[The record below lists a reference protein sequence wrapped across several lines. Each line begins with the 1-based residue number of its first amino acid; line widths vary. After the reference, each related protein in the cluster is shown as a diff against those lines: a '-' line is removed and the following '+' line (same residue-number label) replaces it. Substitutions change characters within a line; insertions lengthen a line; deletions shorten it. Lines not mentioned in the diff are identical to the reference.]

1 MALTPGTK
9 LGPYEVIGP
18 IGAGGVGEVYRA
30 RDTLLKRDV
39 AIKILA
45 GSYSVDTE
53 KLRQFQQEAEAA
65 AALNHPNILSVY
77 HIGRQ
82 DGVPYIVTELLQG
95 KNLREHLLSGRL
107 SLPKA
112 LDCALQIAH
121 GLAAA
126 HEKRIVHRDLK
137 PDNLFLTDDGRVK
150 ILDFGMAELMPSLPS
165 DANASTAEHDVQPGK
180 VLGTLRYM
188 SPEQLRGQDPDPR
201 SDIFA
206 FGAILY
212 EMLTNK
218 RAFRGETYADVIGA
232 ILKENPPSVYKSNPD
247 VPPALERI
255 VFRCLEKNPGQR
267 FQSALDLAFAL
278 EELTG
283 TRSPTPSLTAESTGR
298 TAGGTR
304 KRILWLFVPAAA
316 LVLVAVGVWLP
327 RLLLRPG
334 AQIRSLA
341 VLPFQNVSGDPAQD
355 YFVDGMTDEL
365 TTELA
370 NIGALRV
377 VSRTSTMRYKRS
389 NEALPQIARELQVDG
404 VIEGSV
410 LRSGDTVRI
419 TTQLVQAKTDKQL
432 WAHSYERELKDVLRL
447 QSEVAHDIAE
457 EIKITTSPREQKL
470 LTATRTVNPQAY
482 EAYLKG
488 RYHWNKATEEEFRE
502 AMKYF
507 EQAIALDRNYA
518 PAYAGLADFYWAT
531 DKLNPREA
539 MLQAKENVLEALQLD
554 GDLAEAHK
562 TLAILKFYADW
573 DWVGAEREF
582 QRALALNPN
591 FSEGHRM
598 YSVYL
603 SELGRSE
610 EALSEVQMAQRLDP
624 LSLTTAVTVG
634 WTFYYARQYDRAIEQ
649 CRNVVELDPDYSQ
662 GHDCLGSSYLAKGSF
677 PEAVAECKRSASGS
691 GHDPIREAGLGR
703 AYALAG
709 ETAEARKIL
718 AQLNTVSNNSYVPP
732 YVFAMLYAALGEK
745 DQAFTWL
752 DKGYQQRDPYLVR
765 LRVDE
770 AMDPLRSDPRF
781 TALLGRVGLAPPPS
795 TAEQKEPQSSYWAVR
810 EVSRTGHSL
819 IKEPAPTRLTECWSC
834 REKRSGTTS
843 CAHSADSPTERLS
856 EPAWKKRPAH
866 SGMHRARCVI
876 AASFLLAREPAA

>member
-9 LGPYEVIGP
+9 LGPYEVVGP

-45 GSYSVDTE
+45 GSYSVDPE

-82 DGVPYIVTELLQG
+82 DGVPYIVTELLEG
-95 KNLREHLLSGRL
+95 KNLREQMLSGRL
-107 SLPKA
+107 SLSKA

-137 PDNLFLTDDGRVK
+137 PDNLFLTDDGRMK
-150 ILDFGMAELMPSLPS
+150 ILDFGMAELLPSLPS

-180 VLGTLRYM
+180 VLGTIRYM

-212 EMLTNK
+212 EMLANK
-218 RAFRGETYADVIGA
+218 RAFRGETYADVISG
-232 ILKENPPSVYKSNPD
+232 ILKETPPGLFKLNPD

-283 TRSPTPSLTAESTGR
+283 TRSPQSLAAES
-298 TAGGTR
+298 AGKAAIAAPR
-304 KRILWLFVPAAA
+304 RMLWLFVPAAA
-316 LVLVAVGVWLP
+316 LALVAVGVWLP
-327 RLLLRPG
+327 RLLSRPG
-334 AQIRSLA
+334 AQIRSVA

-377 VSRTSTMRYKRS
+377 VSRTSTTRYRHS
-389 NEALPQIARELQVDG
+389 NKALPEIAHELQVDG

-410 LRSGDTVRI
+410 LRSGDNVRI
-419 TTQLVQAKTDKQL
+419 TTQLVQAQTDKQL
-432 WAHSYERELKDVLRL
+432 WAHSYERELKDILRL

-457 EIKITTSPREQKL
+457 EIKITTTPREQQL
-470 LTATRTVNPQAY
+470 LTASRTVNPQAY

-488 RYHWNKATEEEFRE
+488 RYHWNRATEEELGE

-507 EQAIALDRNYA
+507 EQAITLDRNYA

-591 FSEGHRM
+591 YSEGHRM

-610 EALSEVQMAQRLDP
+610 EALSEVQVAQRLDP

-649 CRNVVELDPDYSQ
+649 CRNVVELDADYSQ

-709 ETAEARKIL
+709 ETGEARKIL
-718 AQLNTVSNNSYVPP
+718 AQLNTLSSASYVPP
-732 YVFAMLYAALGEK
+732 YVLAMVHAALGEK

-781 TALLGRVGLAPPPS
+781 PALLGRVGLSQQPSADERRRRLFPPQPS
-795 TAEQKEPQSSYWAVR
+795 TLVAAPDQG
-810 EVSRTGHSL
+810 TGTHMTPRVLVLACKAISCHFRCT
-819 IKEPAPTRLTECWSC
+819 PGRLTDLATS
-834 REKRSGTTS
+834 RAGLEKTS
-843 CAHSADSPTERLS
+843 CLFRNSQSTLR
-856 EPAWKKRPAH
+856 
-866 SGMHRARCVI
+866 G
-876 AASFLLAREPAA
+876 

>member
-39 AIKILA
+39 AIKVLA
-45 GSYSVDTE
+45 GSYSVDPE

-65 AALNHPNILSVY
+65 AALNHPNILSIY
-77 HIGRQ
+77 HIGQ
-82 DGVPYIVTELLQG
+82 QNGVPYIVTELLQG
-95 KNLREHLLSGRL
+95 KNLREHLLGGPL
-107 SLPKA
+107 SIRKT
-112 LDCALQIAH
+112 LDCALQIGH

-165 DANASTAEHDVQPGK
+165 DANASTAEHEVQPGK

-188 SPEQLRGQDPDPR
+188 SPEQLRGQPTDPR

-212 EMLTNK
+212 EMLANK
-218 RAFRGETYADVIGA
+218 RAFGGETYADVISA
-232 ILKENPPSVYKSNPD
+232 ILKENLASLSKSNPD
-247 VPPALERI
+247 VPLGLERI
-255 VFRCLEKNPGQR
+255 VFRCLEKTPGQR
-267 FQSALDLAFAL
+267 FQSALDLTFAL

-283 TRSPTPSLTAESTGR
+283 ARSPTQSLTAEYSGKTARSTL
-298 TAGGTR
+298 
-304 KRILWLFVPAAA
+304 KRILWRSMPVVA
-316 LVLVAVGVWLP
+316 LALVAVGVWLA
-327 RLLLRPG
+327 RLFPRPG

-365 TTELA
+365 ITELA

-377 VSRTSTMRYKRS
+377 VSRTSTMRYKSS
-389 NEALPQIARELQVDG
+389 NKLLPEIARELRVDG
-404 VIEGSV
+404 LIEGSV

-419 TTQLVQAKTDKQL
+419 TAQLVQAQTDKQL
-432 WAHSYERELKDVLRL
+432 WSHSYERELKDVLRL

-457 EIKITTSPREQKL
+457 EIQITITPREQRL

-488 RYHWNKATEEEFRE
+488 RYHWNKATEEQLRE

-507 EQAIALDRNYA
+507 EQAIVLDRNYA

-531 DKLNPREA
+531 DELNPREA

-591 FSEGHRM
+591 YAEGHRM

-603 SELGRSE
+603 SELGRGE
-610 EALSEVQMAQRLDP
+610 EALSEVEMAQRLDP
-624 LSLTTAVTVG
+624 LSLTAAVTVG
-634 WTFYYARQYDRAIEQ
+634 WTFYYARQYDHAIEQ

-677 PEAVAECKRSASGS
+677 SEAIAECKRSASSS
-691 GHDPIREAGLGR
+691 GHDPIREAGLAR

-709 ETAEARKIL
+709 EPGETRKIL
-718 AQLNTVSNNSYVPP
+718 AQLNSVSSDSYVPP
-732 YVFAMLYAALGEK
+732 YVFAMLYTALGEK

-752 DKGYQQRDPYLVR
+752 DKGYAQRDPYLVR
-765 LRVDE
+765 LRVD
-770 AMDPLRSDPRF
+770 AVMDPLRPDPRF
-781 TALLGRVGLAPPPS
+781 SALLGRVGL
-795 TAEQKEPQSSYWAVR
+795 
-810 EVSRTGHSL
+810 
-819 IKEPAPTRLTECWSC
+819 
-834 REKRSGTTS
+834 
-843 CAHSADSPTERLS
+843 
-856 EPAWKKRPAH
+856 
-866 SGMHRARCVI
+866 
-876 AASFLLAREPAA
+876 